1 MIIVGS
7 LKRKKGE
14 NVMTKDQL
22 AKIIDNIIPHI
33 LLNENNYNLDW
44 GKEIIL
50 ELNHDNYS
58 YISYNTAGKGG
69 KIGTLFNYIE
79 DNSET
84 YCDLN
89 LNSFN
94 LESRYVIRDI
104 SSKWLEIQTDISQ
117 PEWIIILDILEKI
130 KNRTYENLPIVLNL
144 ILDPNSTGTVS
155 LTNKHDI
162 KLFDLLAGSNY
173 TYFVIDKD
181 LYIIDYKC
189 ISWSE
194 TSDKKTYS
202 SLPNFLQ
209 PFSHLLENKIGI
221 SLTHSGDIIIY
232 NSTGMIISERKYNCT
247 VYENSLTKNLYRDIL
262 YPTKYGI
269 ACNLF
274 DISWDISY
282 RRHGALI
289 IVTKD
294 SFFENH
300 IVNKESIFNSSECMG
315 LRKEL
320 SKSFANVSLKNT
332 GEIKCRSIFLELSSV
347 DGAVILNGTDGSIKA
362 FGSIVET
369 ATSVS
374 GTSGA
379 RSTAAKSASTY
390 NDMFPIKISSDGDIT
405 LYRMAYDRTSNSNV
419 SAT

>member
-1 MIIVGS
+1 MT
-7 LKRKKGE
+7 E
-14 NVMTKDQL
+14 NQL

-33 LLNENNYNLDW
+33 LLNENNYKLDW
-44 GKEIIL
+44 GKEISL
-50 ELNHDNYS
+50 ELNHVKYS

-69 KIGTLFNYIE
+69 KIGKIFEYIE
-79 DNSET
+79 NNSVA
-84 YCDLN
+84 YCSLDLHS
-89 LNSFN
+89 LN
-94 LESRYVIRDI
+94 LESKYVIRDI
-104 SSKWLEIQTDISQ
+104 SSKWLELQTSISQ
-117 PEWIIILDILEKI
+117 SEWTIILDILEKI

-144 ILDPNSTGTVS
+144 ILDPNSVGTVL
-155 LTNKHDI
+155 LTNKHDS

-173 TYFVIDKD
+173 TYFVIDKA
-181 LYIIDYKC
+181 LKIIDYKC

-194 TSDKKTYS
+194 TSDKKSYS

-232 NSTGMIISERKYNCT
+232 NSAGMIMSERKSNCT
-247 VYENSLTKNLYRDIL
+247 IYENSLTKNLYRDVL
-262 YPTKYGI
+262 HPTVYGI

-289 IVTKD
+289 IVTKES
-294 SFFENH
+294 SFESH
-300 IVNKESIFNSSECMG
+300 IVNKESIFTSSECIG

-320 SKSFANVSLKNT
+320 STSFANVSLKNT
-332 GEIKCRSIFLELSSV
+332 GVIKCRSIFLELSSV
-347 DGAVILNGTDGSIKA
+347 DGAVILDGTDGSIKA

-369 ATSVS
+369 AASVS

-390 NDMFPIKISSDGDIT
+390 NNMLPIKISSDGDIT
-405 LYRMAYDRTSNSNV
+405 LYKKAHDTTSCSDIILEFNFY
-419 SAT
+419 